1 MLNKIILSIIF
12 LASLAWIVFIGF
24 DISND
29 SNNYSPEYLFNHED
43 GELLIIVRP
52 AEVDLTQLSE
62 FNSSPIAE
70 IFNQLNDSTYK
81 QGYLSQNRAQLLL
94 TKSVN
99 WTSEDIKNLFKNDL
113 PRELTSS
120 EFKIGA
126 YSGRYYKSNL
136 YIWKGELSRSE
147 KANTLI
153 FDKKASASIIHFKK
167 TVGISSYTDIY
178 FKHGG
183 RIDYVTINKDTIE
196 GKQVRDEILFGEV
209 VTKKFSSY
217 HFLERDYYASID
229 SIYKDSPLFQWTL
242 NGFIELIYNGEKVI
256 ISDYIEGQD
265 PILVLNDLSQTLDTS
280 SFKIPLT
287 SSFPENNHS
296 YTIKY
301 LEDLVVIAELEGT
314 IDKIIA
320 DYKLGNTIAL
330 SERTRNKLFSSL
342 PQSVSERFVNEQEA
356 FSRSVYNGKL
366 LEAHTGIKSIKEEV
380 ISQEAISLS
389 CGYEISDFIAL
400 PGNGNVI
407 TLGTNGEVTFF
418 EKEKELSK
426 GKVNGK
432 LTGDLQLIDL
442 HYNGEN
448 YVLFNTQDEIHLWN
462 MNGDYQRGFPIKLEN
477 EASNSIKFY
486 RWKGKSYFLIA
497 TENNDV
503 IHFDS
508 QGRELNIIKS
518 KINITRQIDVWASQ
532 KKLFAG
538 FANQS
543 DFVMYSME
551 KSKIHREFVI
561 PPNTYSSKIP
571 NELYQ
576 FVIEENK
583 LVRYDQKGLRTQFS
597 SFNNPKIL
605 SVINNDL
612 NPIIIVQSANE
623 IHVLNTDGVSFAEI
637 KLPFNEIDNIF
648 IEKAN
653 TGETYIAIID
663 GLENN
668 VYLYNTN
675 SERVL
680 NKLLEGKTKVVINT
694 IGKTKQ
700 ITTIVDQ
707 FIIQYFEN

>member
-1 MLNKIILSIIF
+1 MLNRIILSLIF
-12 LASLAWIVFIGF
+12 LTSLVWIIFIGF

-29 SNNYSPEYLFNHED
+29 SNNYSPEHLFNHTD
-43 GELLIIVRP
+43 GELLIVVRP
-52 AEVDLTQLSE
+52 NEVNLNQISE
-62 FNSSPIAE
+62 FSSSPLASVY
-70 IFNQLNDSTYK
+70 NQLNDSTFN
-81 QGYLSQNRAQLLL
+81 QAYLSQNRAQLLL
-94 TKSVN
+94 VKNTN
-99 WTSEDIKNLFKNDL
+99 WTSEEIKNLFKNDL
-113 PRELTSS
+113 PRELTDSD
-120 EFKIGA
+120 FKIA
-126 YSGRYYKSNL
+126 EYSGRYYKTKL
-136 YIWKGELSRSE
+136 YIWKGEHTRSE
-147 KANTLI
+147 KANKLI
-153 FDKKASASIIHFKK
+153 FDKKASASIIHFKNNEE
-167 TVGISSYTDIY
+167 VSSYTDIY
-178 FKHGG
+178 FKQDG
-183 RIDYVTINKDTIE
+183 RIDYITNNKDIIE

-209 VTKKFSSY
+209 VTKKFSRY
-217 HFLERDYYASID
+217 HFLEREYYASID
-229 SIYKDSPLFQWTL
+229 SVYKVGPLFQWTL
-242 NGFIELIYNGEKVI
+242 NGFIEIIYNGEKVI

-280 SFKIPLT
+280 RFKIPLT
-287 SSFPENNHS
+287 SSFPEKNNA

-301 LEDLVVIAELEGT
+301 LEDLVVIAETEET

-330 SERTRNKLFSSL
+330 SERTREKLFSSL
-342 PQSVSERFVNEQEA
+342 PQSVSERVFTGQETY
-356 FSRSVYNGKL
+356 SKSVYNGKL
-366 LEAHTGIKSIKEEV
+366 LEAHTSNKSIEDEI

-389 CGYEISDFIAL
+389 CGYEISDFVAM

-407 TLGTNGEVTFF
+407 TLGKNGEVTFF
-418 EKEKELSK
+418 ENQKEIAS

-432 LTGDLQLIDL
+432 LIGDLQLIDL
-442 HYNGEN
+442 HYNGEE
-448 YVLFNTQDEIHLWN
+448 YVLLNTQDEIHLWN
-462 MNGDYQRGFPIKLEN
+462 RNGDYQRGFPIKLEN
-477 EASNSIKFY
+477 EATNEVKFY

-497 TENNDV
+497 TQNMKV
-503 IHFDS
+503 ALFDS

-538 FANQS
+538 FANQA
-543 DFVMYSME
+543 DFVMYNMD
-551 KSKIHREFVI
+551 KSKVHREFSI
-561 PPNTYSSKIP
+561 TANSYSSKIP

-583 LVRYDQKGLRTQFS
+583 LVRYDQKGVKTQFS
-597 SFNNPKIL
+597 SYNKPKIL

-680 NKLLEGKTKVVINT
+680 NKLLEGKTKVVVNT